1 MTSHLSLPRR
11 RERIPASRFLPRH
24 STSSARRRK
33 GDPGTRRVALLPA
46 LFLAWGVALGAEG
59 RPARD
64 AFEPDWSKFAPPP
77 DMEHPDQPAT
87 PPPAPAEPAPPTPPA
102 GPEARVAEKR
112 LYSFAA
118 NELELKAALALF
130 ARANDLNIVPDN
142 DVTGTVTLDVRGL
155 PLDQMM
161 RALLEA
167 HDCTWTE
174 QEGLIRVKTTET
186 RLFKVDYLR
195 LSRTGQGQ
203 SSAMLA
209 AGSTSGGGMGGGMG
223 GGGMGG
229 GMGGGGMGGGVG
241 AGGMGGGM
249 GGGGG
254 GGSSVSLTA
263 DNPVDF
269 WKELKDEL
277 ALLLTDKG
285 KNSIAINMTAGVIQ
299 ITDRPSALRRVE
311 NYLQGLRQTV
321 QRQVE
326 IEANIYDVTLN
337 DNFQFGIDWARVAEA
352 YSGTF
357 IYGSSTLPAAIGGG
371 NLGES
376 ALNLGYRSFSRQI
389 GTDVVPGTGGGTTPV
404 PVVARNTT
412 AMVDALRQQ
421 GTVEIISKPRIRALN
436 NQTALIKVGTE
447 TPFFAQSSTFLQSA
461 GGTTQTQGDQIMMV
475 TVGAILAITPQI
487 SDDGLISLDISPV
500 LTSLVGTERSPSGT
514 ATAPILDTK
523 QASTMVR
530 VPSGAT
536 VVLGGLIQTERARNK
551 RKVPLLGDIPGVGLL
566 FTGHYD
572 AKRKKELVIFL
583 TPRLIQ

>member
-1 MTSHLSLPRR
+1 MSTNPSAFPSPSTTPAAPGRFGCCSGMVSRR
-11 RERIPASRFLPRH
+11 PFGAAHVCGWL
-24 STSSARRRK
+24 
-33 GDPGTRRVALLPA
+33 AL
-46 LFLAWGVALGAEG
+46 VLGGACLLVDAAEAK
-59 RPARD
+59 RSDRSQ
-64 AFEPDWSKFAPPP
+64 FVPDWSKYEAPPYLNTPDQPTPAPSPEPEPPAPPP
-77 DMEHPDQPAT
+77 
-87 PPPAPAEPAPPTPPA
+87 
-102 GPEARVAEKR
+102 GPEAHVADKK

-118 NELELKAALALF
+118 NDLELKAALAMF

-167 HDCTWTE
+167 HDCTWSE
-174 QEGLIRVKTTET
+174 QDGLIRVRITET

-209 AGSTSGGGMGGGMG
+209 AGSTGGGMGGGMG
-223 GGGMGG
+223 GGIGGGMGG
-229 GMGGGGMGGGVG
+229 GMGGAG
-241 AGGMGGGM
+241 GGMGGGM

-254 GGSSVSLTA
+254 GGSSISLTA

-277 ALLLTDKG
+277 SVLLTDKG
-285 KNSIAINMTAGVIQ
+285 KNSIAINMTAGLIQ

-311 NYLQGLRQTV
+311 GYLQGLRQTV

-337 DNFQFGIDWARVAEA
+337 DNFQFGIDWARVMESA
-352 YSGTF
+352 SQRFT
-357 IYGSSTLPAAIGGG
+357 YGGATLPEAIGGG
-371 NLGES
+371 SLGAS
-376 ALNLGYRSFSRQI
+376 ALTLNYLSVPH
-389 GTDVVPGTGGGTTPV
+389 GTRVV
-404 PVVARNTT
+404 
-412 AMVDALRQQ
+412 VDALRQQ
-421 GTVEIISKPRIRALN
+421 GAVEIISKPRIRALN

-447 TPFFAQSSTFLQSA
+447 TPFFAQTSTFLQNA
-461 GGTTQTQGDQIMMV
+461 GGTAQTQGDQIMMV

-487 SDDGLISLDISPV
+487 SEDGQIALDISPV

-530 VPSGAT
+530 VPSGTT

-551 RKVPLLGDIPGVGLL
+551 RKVPVVSDIPGLGAL

-583 TPRLIQ
+583 TPRLIN